1 MFRDIVDD
9 QIPAMEMR
17 AVPRAKTLLDRT
29 GFGKSKGNFWGGE
42 EQEEKGEGR
51 VG

>member
-1 MFRDIVDD
+1 MDD
-9 QIPAMEMR
+9 QIPAMEEMR
-17 AVPRAKTLLDRT
+17 AVARAKILLDRT

-42 EQEEKGEGR
+42 EQKEKGERR